1 MAENTI
7 NPIKVLT
14 INGEEIKAKATFLFD
29 KKAEKFAT
37 EDKDN
42 EGKTTKVAGFNNIF
56 NGLLERDTNSIAD
69 FWECATA
76 YLGKN
81 APSREDIEKAL
92 IDIVNEKDDSIE
104 LLQGALDILNNSGF
118 FKQKS
123 RLFWTQMNIAPTMV
137 KEDEKE
143 STKNGIQFMKDN
155 YKEIM
160 GEEPYSTTQK

>member
-1 MAENTI
+1 MTENTI

-14 INGEEIKAKATFLFD
+14 INGEEVKAKATFLFD

-81 APSREDIEKAL
+81 APTREDIEKTL
-92 IDIVNEKDDSIE
+92 MGVVDEKQDSIE

-160 GEEPYSTTQK
+160 GEAPYSTTQK